1 MISQLL
7 LSSLLLVQDA
17 ADRGEIQKTWKVSDS
32 EGTFLFPPQASTVAP
47 QIDSDY
53 YMIQHWSVFFSVIIF
68 FVLFYFMWKYNRK
81 KHPKAERTSTH
92 NTALELL
99 WSVPPGFVLI
109 YMFWRGFVGYID
121 LREPPLDSYQITVQA
136 QKWSWSFTY
145 PNGVTTNELHIPVDE
160 PTTLTMTS
168 SDVLHSCFIPA
179 FRTKMDV
186 VPGRFTK
193 KWFTP
198 TKTGQYLMFCTEYC
212 GTQHSDMLA
221 KVFVHTRED
230 FEKWLEEE
238 ANWLDKLMWADEA
251 KTIKKPDF
259 DPVAAGKR
267 VFDTFCT
274 QCHRTDDVKLIGPG
288 LKGVLGKQNRFADGT
303 TGVNDSAYIRQSILE
318 PNVKIVEGFTPQM
331 ASFKGIIRDAYLD
344 VLVTYLESLK

>member
-17 ADRGEIQKTWKVSDS
+17 ADRGEVQKSWKVSEEAGS
-32 EGTFLFPPQASTVAP
+32 FLFPPQASTVAP
-47 QIDSDY
+47 QIDDVY
-53 YMIQHWSVFFSVIIF
+53 YMIQNWSIFFSAIIF

-99 WSVPPGFVLI
+99 WSVPPGFVLV
-109 YMFWRGFVGYID
+109 YMFWVGFVGYID
-121 LREPPLDSYQITVQA
+121 LREAPIDSHQITVQA

-145 PNGVTTNELHIPVDE
+145 PNGVTTNELHVLVNE

-198 TKTGQYLMFCTEYC
+198 TKTGQFLMFCTEYC

-221 KVFVHTRED
+221 KVFVHTKED
-230 FEKWLEEE
+230 FAVWMEDA
-238 ANWLDKLMWADEA
+238 ANWLDKLMWQDKE
-251 KTIKKPDF
+251 KTVPNPAF
-259 DPVAAGKR
+259 DPVPAGKR

-274 QCHRTDDVKLIGPG
+274 QCHRVDDVKLIGPG
-288 LKGVLGKQNRFADGT
+288 LKGLWGRQEPMAAGGTVLADE
-303 TGVNDSAYIRQSILE
+303 AYIRESILE
-318 PNVKIVEGFTPQM
+318 PNKQIVAGYTPQM
-331 ASFKGIIRDAYLD
+331 PTFKGIIRDAYLD
-344 VLVTYLESLK
+344 VLVKYIESLK